1 MLFLMTVYSAKPSEK
16 TNEIEDLIAKI
27 SIADNDAFREFY
39 EATKADVFGFA
50 LAILKNRYDAEDVMQ
65 SLYIKVYNSADSY
78 KPNGKPMAWVL
89 TITKNLCHDKLR
101 LNSRQ
106 SEFTAL
112 QENDAAFS
120 DNMNTDDKLLLEY
133 CLSSLK
139 EDERNIVVLH
149 SVSGLR
155 HREIASLLKMPEGT
169 VQSKY
174 NRALAKIK
182 SFLERGGYN
191 E

>member
-1 MLFLMTVYSAKPSEK
+1 MLFLMTVYGTKPPQEANK
-16 TNEIEDLIAKI
+16 IEDLIAKI
-27 SIADNDAFREFY
+27 GIGDNDAFRMFY
-39 EATKADVFGFA
+39 EATKADVYGFA
-50 LAILKNRYDAEDVMQ
+50 LAIMKNRYDAEDIMQ
-65 SLYIKVYNSADSY
+65 SVYIKVYSSADGY

-101 LNSRQ
+101 LDSRQ
-106 SEFTAL
+106 SEFTAV
-112 QENDAAFS
+112 QENDAAMAR
-120 DNMNTDDKLLLEY
+120 NMNTDDKMLLEY

-155 HREIASLLKMPEGT
+155 HREIAQLLKMPEGT